1 MNRMQKQ
8 MTIGIVLGLV
18 VFSIGAALV
27 YLLTRPVPVEKAI
40 GTAVVQ
46 TSSAALLDQQ
56 GESGK
61 TMRALPQGAVV
72 NLLERLRSRE
82 QPFVR
87 VQFVNARDVSKPG
100 YMRTAE
106 LGQWTSPDAPTAWEL
121 LALSRPAITSSEG
134 DRRRFIQQLTQF
146 SERFT
151 GTPEAHQANLERA
164 RLHYGLANEAKA
176 AGKPAADWKADLA
189 SAKAA
194 IPNPA
199 PGAAE
204 SVEAATLRKEIETLE
219 SSESK
224 ASHLAAD
231 PASVQRA
238 LQIQQLELAARQL
251 YRDGEWEKVLDIAN
265 RMSSIDPNRARAWRA
280 TVQNALKELS
290 K

>member
-164 RLHYGLANEAKA
+164 RLYYGLANEAKA

>member
-1 MNRMQKQ
+1 MQKQ

>member
-1 MNRMQKQ
+1 MTRIQKQ
-8 MTIGIVLGLV
+8 MTIGIALGLA
-18 VFSIGAALV
+18 VFAIGAAAV
-27 YLLTRPVPVEKAI
+27 FLLTRPVPVEKAI
-40 GTAVVQ
+40 GAAVVQ
-46 TSSAALLDQQ
+46 ASRSDLLDQQ
-56 GESGK
+56 GEGGK
-61 TMRALPQGAVV
+61 AMRSLPQGTVV

-87 VQFVNARDVSKPG
+87 VQYVNAKDVSKPG
-100 YMRTAE
+100 YVRTAD

-151 GTPEAHQANLERA
+151 GTPEAHQATLERA
-164 RLHYGLANEAKA
+164 RLYYGLANEAKS
-176 AGKPAADWKADLA
+176 AGKPEADWKADLA

-194 IPNPA
+194 LPNPA
-199 PGAAE
+199 PGATE

-219 SSESK
+219 SSETK
-224 ASHLAAD
+224 AGHLAAD

-238 LQIQQLELAARQL
+238 LQVQQLEQTARQL
-251 YRDGEWEKVLDIAN
+251 YRDGEWEKVLEIAN
-265 RMSSIDPNRARAWRA
+265 KMSSIDPNRARAWRA